1 MIDVNQA
8 RKGTTFTDGGE
19 LYKVLDFWHNKPGR
33 GNATVRL
40 SVRNLRSGA
49 IRDLTYN
56 SGQRVQDIE
65 VEDRAVQFL
74 YDDGEHLTFM
84 DMETFEQPQ
93 LKREMFGDV
102 VSFLKENLE
111 ITFHTYDGEIID
123 FQLPINVDYRVIE
136 ADPSFMGDTAGAGLK
151 RCVIETGRTVMAP
164 PFVSAGDTI
173 RVNVE
178 DGTYQTRVQ
187 V

>member
-8 RKGTTFTDGGE
+8 RKGTTFTDGDE
-19 LYKVLDFWHNKPGR
+19 LYKVLEFWHNKPGR

-40 SVRNLRSGA
+40 SVRNLRTGA

-65 VEDRAVQFL
+65 VDDRTVQFL

-93 LKREMFGDV
+93 LRRELFGDDLTW
-102 VSFLKENLE
+102 LKENLE
-111 ITFHTYDGEIID
+111 ITLSTYDGEIID
-123 FQLPINVDYRVIE
+123 YALPINIDYKVVE

-151 RCVIETGRTVMAP
+151 RCVIETGRTVMVP
-164 PFVSAGDTI
+164 PFVSVGDII
-173 RVNVE
+173 RVKVE
-178 DGTYQTRVQ
+178 DGSYQTRV
-187 V
+187 